1 MVDLVLAWLKLVLNI
16 EATHD
21 HQWLHFK
28 LTVLQLNTLLQAN
41 YRVYRH
47 PTAGVTNI
55 RTLSYS
61 IPSALS
67 QAIGVVLPST
77 SFDGD
82 QPHGSISTS
91 PTPALVKRIDD
102 QKTCAQK
109 VTPSCLQNLYGI
121 PTEKAHQSANVL
133 AVAGFM
139 NSYANREDL
148 DWFLT
153 NFRIDFQKPLPTFT
167 DKLIDGGQNLQDP
180 PAKHGVEANLDIQY
194 TVGIAT
200 GVPIEFVSSGDS
212 SVKGVVKMVNALLS
226 ETTVPTVLSF
236 SYAFDEDFVT
246 PRDAESLCDLFMQL
260 GSRGTSVII
269 ASGDGGVAGRS
280 PKETCSTKFIPTF
293 PASCPYVT
301 AVGAT
306 KGEPEVGAEFSAGG
320 FPTSLADPAIRIV
333 P

>member
-1 MVDLVLAWLKLVLNI
+1 
-16 EATHD
+16 
-21 HQWLHFK
+21 
-28 LTVLQLNTLLQAN
+28 
-41 YRVYRH
+41 
-47 PTAGVTNI
+47 
-55 RTLSYS
+55 
-61 IPSALS
+61 
-67 QAIGVVLPST
+67 
-77 SFDGD
+77 
-82 QPHGSISTS
+82 
-91 PTPALVKRIDD
+91 
-102 QKTCAQK
+102 
-109 VTPSCLQNLYGI
+109 
-121 PTEKAHQSANVL
+121 
-133 AVAGFM
+133 M

-280 PKETCSTKFIPTF
+280 PKETCRVTNNGLFNRSGRAFPDVAAQGKSIAIALNGKESSVYGTSASAPIFASVIALLNDRLLTKSNKAMGFLNPFLYANPGILNDITEGSNPSCKTAGF
-293 PASCPYVT
+293 PAKTGWDPVT
-301 AVGAT
+301 GLGTPKFASIANTIGV
-306 KGEPEVGAEFSAGG
+306 
-320 FPTSLADPAIRIV
+320 
-333 P
+333 